1 MRIHFTDHKTPL
13 QEGMV
18 PDYSWAPKYTQ
29 PQSEPPDYQHNVY
42 IPGTTSD
49 YSTLKLAPR
58 GELDVYNSFST
69 FGKKKKFISHY
80 EQSFDGD
87 DALIS
92 NAIFKWFTRYKHVLS
107 YIIYV
112 CSECQPAFSFLTL
125 LSFLWSMF
133 GPEVYFCFSVNTFGS
148 LMLPRSQKW
157 GDRNILLFALI
168 SRSR

>member
-92 NAIFKWFTRYKHVLS
+92 NAIFKWFTRYNTYYLIS
-107 YIIYV
+107 YMYAVNASQRFHSWHFCLFCELLYV
-112 CSECQPAFSFLTL
+112 WAWSFLLFFSEFIPL
-125 LSFLWSMF
+125 LNAASITEM
-133 GPEVYFCFSVNTFGS
+133 
-148 LMLPRSQKW
+148 R
-157 GDRNILLFALI
+157 R
-168 SRSR
+168 